1 MSLKNRLST
10 VEVTSL
16 PNPERT
22 LQPNHQYQ
30 NLQTLDRDPAPGQ
43 RCILKGLRCKKCRY
57 PTNPLDRAGAHPL
70 IAVQLLI
77 TQEATPDPS
86 QDRE

>member
-30 NLQTLDRDPAPGQ
+30 NLQARDRDPASSQ
-43 RCILKGLRCKKCRY
+43 RCILKGIRRQKCRY
-57 PTNPLDRAGAHPL
+57 PTNPLHRTGSYPL
-70 IAVQLLI
+70 ITVLLLI
-77 TQEATPDPS
+77 TQEATPDSS
-86 QDRE
+86 QDRK